1 MKIAVFG
8 GSFDP
13 VHIGHKAVVD
23 TALKNL
29 DIDKLI
35 VVPTF
40 LNPFKDKFFFEP
52 KDRFNLLQ
60 KVFSSYEKVELSDYE
75 INKQKP
81 CYSYDTV
88 VYLSK
93 LYVTSKVYFI
103 IGEDNLQSLHKWHK
117 IDELKSV
124 VEFVVAKR
132 SNLSSQIL
140 KDYKVLD
147 IDVKISSTNLRESL
161 NLDFIPDEIKDD
173 ILKLQKK
180 EKIEQ

>member
-23 TALKNL
+23 AALKNL
-29 DIDKLI
+29 DINRLI
-35 VVPTF
+35 IVPTY
-40 LNPFKDKFFFEP
+40 LNPFKNSFYFEP
-52 KDRFNLLQ
+52 KIRFNLLE
-60 KVFSSYEKVELSDYE
+60 KVFLSYEKVKLSDYE

-88 VYLSK
+88 VYLK
-93 LYVTSKVYFI
+93 DKYQASKVYFI
-103 IGEDNLQSLHKWHK
+103 IGEDNLQSLDKWHK
-117 IDELKSV
+117 IEELKGE

-132 SNLSSQIL
+132 SNLSKDIL

-147 IDVKISSTNLRESL
+147 IDVKISSTNLRQSL
-161 NLDFIPDEIKDD
+161 NLDFIPSAIKDD

-180 EKIEQ
+180 EKI

>member
-29 DIDKLI
+29 DINSLI
-35 VVPTF
+35 IVPTY
-40 LNPFKDKFFFEP
+40 LNPFKNSFYFEP
-52 KDRFNLLQ
+52 KVRFSLLE
-60 KVFSSYEKVELSDYE
+60 KVFLDYEKVILSDYE

-88 VYLSK
+88 VYLK
-93 LYVTSKVYFI
+93 NKYQASKVYFI
-103 IGEDNLQSLHKWHK
+103 IGEDNLQSLDKWHK
-117 IDELKSV
+117 IEELKGE

-132 SNLSSQIL
+132 SNLSKDIL

-147 IDVKISSTNLRESL
+147 IDVKISSTNLRQSL
-161 NLDFIPDEIKDD
+161 NLDFIPNAIKDD

-180 EKIEQ
+180 EKI